1 MTLLFFMEIYE
12 KLRLSVEN
20 EQMFDYNILYKGVG
34 EMARTI
40 FHVDVNSAF
49 LSWEAAYRVH
59 HLGGRLDLRNI
70 PSAVGGSTEMRHG
83 IILAKSMPAKKYKIQ
98 TGMTVIEAQRNC
110 PDLYLVPPNYSLYQR
125 CSEAFLK
132 VLREY
137 TPDVEVY
144 SIDEAFLDMSE
155 TLHLY
160 GSAVECA
167 DQIRNRIKEELG
179 FTVNIG
185 ISDNKLLAKMAGD
198 LIKPDRTI
206 TLYPDEIKEKMWPLP
221 VSDLFFCG
229 RASAKKLHSLGIETI
244 GELAAADPEIL
255 KKHMKKQGQV
265 LWAFANGY
273 DNSSVVSDPPPQ
285 KGYGN
290 STTTPFDV
298 TDAGTAKKVLLGLSE
313 TVAARLRKHHM
324 KAGLISVGI
333 RNFQLQHAGHQMV
346 LDTPTNIT
354 IEIYHTACRLF
365 DEAWNP
371 PIPIRQLGIHT
382 GRLYDSDCPRQASLF
397 DRTDYERLERLDAYV
412 DQIRGRYG
420 NDSLIRAI
428 FLEKD
433 GPEGARA
440 IDHMEGGVSREKRTV
455 DYSKQKIL

>member
-12 KLRLSVEN
+12 KLSLSVEN
-20 EQMFDYNILYKGVG
+20 EQMFDYNIIYKGVE

-70 PSAVGGSTEMRHG
+70 PSAVGGNTKMRHG
-83 IILAKSMPAKKYKIQ
+83 IILAKSIPAKKYKIQ
-98 TGMTVIEAQRNC
+98 TGMTVVEAQRNC
-110 PDLYLVPPNYSLYQR
+110 PNLYLVPPNYSLYQR

-132 VLREY
+132 LLREY
-137 TPDVEVY
+137 TPDVEIY

-167 DQIRNRIKEELG
+167 DLIRRRIREELG

-198 LIKPDRTI
+198 LKKPDRTI
-206 TLYPDEIKEKMWPLP
+206 TLYPDEIREKMWPLP

-229 RASAKKLHSLGIETI
+229 RASTKKLHSLGIQTI
-244 GELAAADPEIL
+244 GDLAAADLEML
-255 KKHMKKQGQV
+255 KLHLKKQGQT
-265 LWAFANGY
+265 LWLFANGY
-273 DNSSVVSDPPPQ
+273 DFSSVVAGPPPQ

-290 STTTPFDV
+290 STTTPYDV
-298 TDAGTAKKVLLGLSE
+298 TDARTAKKVLLGLSE
-313 TVAARLRKHHM
+313 TVASRLRRNHV

-333 RNFQLQHAGHQMV
+333 RNFQLQHAGHQMM
-346 LDTPTNIT
+346 LDVPTNIT
-354 IEIYHTACRLF
+354 TEIYHTACQLF
-365 DEAWNP
+365 DEAWKP
-371 PIPIRQLGIHT
+371 QIPIRQLGIHT
-382 GRLYDSDCPRQASLF
+382 SRLYDSDCPRQASLF
-397 DRTDYERLERLDAYV
+397 NDTDYERLERMDAYV
-412 DQIRGRYG
+412 DKIRRRYG
-420 NDSLIRAI
+420 NDSLMRAI

-433 GPEGARA
+433 GPGHTRV
-440 IDHMEGGVSREKRTV
+440 IDHMEGGISREKRTV
-455 DYSKQKIL
+455 DYSKQMII

>member
-1 MTLLFFMEIYE
+1 
-12 KLRLSVEN
+12 
-20 EQMFDYNILYKGVG
+20 
-34 EMARTI
+34 MARTI

-49 LSWEAAYRVH
+49 LSWEASYRVH
-59 HLGGRLDLRNI
+59 HLGGRLDLRDI

-83 IILAKSMPAKKYKIQ
+83 IILAKSIPAKKYRIQ
-98 TGMTVIEAQRNC
+98 TGMTVVEAQKNC

-125 CSEAFLK
+125 CSEAFLR

-144 SIDEAFLDMSE
+144 SIDEAFLDMTE
-155 TLHLY
+155 TIHLF

-167 DQIRNRIKEELG
+167 DQIRTRIREELG

-198 LIKPDRTI
+198 LKKPDRTI
-206 TLYPDEIKEKMWPLP
+206 TLYPDEVREKMWPLP

-229 RASAKKLHSLGIETI
+229 RASAKKLHSLGIQTI
-244 GELAAADPEIL
+244 GELAAADPGIL
-255 KKHMKKQGQV
+255 KMHLKKQGQV

-273 DNSSVVSDPPPQ
+273 DHSSVIAEAPPQ

-298 TDAGTAKKVLLGLSE
+298 TDAETAKKVLLGLSE
-313 TVAARLRKHHM
+313 TVASRLRKHGV

-333 RNFQLQHAGHQMV
+333 RNFQLQHAGHQTV

-354 IEIYHTACRLF
+354 REIYQTACRLF
-365 DEAWNP
+365 DEAWKP
-371 PIPIRQLGIHT
+371 KIPIRQLGIHT
-382 GRLYDSDCPRQASLF
+382 GRLYGGDCPRQASLF
-397 DRTDYERLERLDAYV
+397 DTTDYGRLERLDTYV
-412 DQIRGRYG
+412 DRIRKRYG
-420 NDSLIRAI
+420 NDSLMRAV
-428 FLEKD
+428 FLYKD
-433 GPEGARA
+433 GSENTRA

-455 DYSKQKIL
+455 DYSRQLII